1 MRRFE
6 FVTLGSGP
14 VADPGPAGQII
25 SLELLGNTSSFPQ
38 KSPCIQKHM
47 RNVEGRNVG
56 NENSEI
62 NLQNKYNIIITS
74 YCISCLTK

>member
-6 FVTLGSGP
+6 FVTL
-14 VADPGPAGQII
+14 ADPGPAGQII
-25 SLELLGNTSSFPQ
+25 SLELLGNTSSFHQ

-62 NLQNKYNIIITS
+62 NLQNN
-74 YCISCLTK
+74 

>member
-25 SLELLGNTSSFPQ
+25 SLDLLGNTSSFPQ
-38 KSPCIQKHM
+38 KSKFGPVYTEAHEKCRRKKC
-47 RNVEGRNVG
+47 RKREF
-56 NENSEI
+56 
-62 NLQNKYNIIITS
+62 
-74 YCISCLTK
+74 

>member
-25 SLELLGNTSSFPQ
+25 SLDLLGNTSSFPQ
-38 KSPCIQKHM
+38 KSWRSLPRRASLGPCIQKHM

-56 NENSEI
+56 NKNSEI
-62 NLQNKYNIIITS
+62 NLQNN
-74 YCISCLTK
+74 